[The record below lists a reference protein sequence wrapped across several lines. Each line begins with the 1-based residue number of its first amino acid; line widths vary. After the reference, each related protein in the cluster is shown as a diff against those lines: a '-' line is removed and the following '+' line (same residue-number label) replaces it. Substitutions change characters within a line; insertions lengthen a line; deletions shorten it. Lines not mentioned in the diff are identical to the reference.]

1 MKMNEKKAGD
11 RSGHAEY
18 YLLDSNQCI
27 KTIEVMRCLNRIFNV
42 PKIVTMD
49 RTRTEVIFGAIKY
62 FERHRERERE
72 REREGERREVLLQ
85 LYFDKKR
92 RS

>member
-72 REREGERREVLLQ
+72 REGERREVLLQ